1 MAQPSVPPTVVAAVG
16 DLVEVPRDD
25 RRKYPRAVEGNG
37 ENNRRRLG
45 FPVDGDFSDRHDRT
59 RVEVLCVGAVVISNE
74 YVNS

>member
-1 MAQPSVPPTVVAAVG
+1 MELMISYHVQY
-16 DLVEVPRDD
+16 DLGV
-25 RRKYPRAVEGNG
+25 VEGNG